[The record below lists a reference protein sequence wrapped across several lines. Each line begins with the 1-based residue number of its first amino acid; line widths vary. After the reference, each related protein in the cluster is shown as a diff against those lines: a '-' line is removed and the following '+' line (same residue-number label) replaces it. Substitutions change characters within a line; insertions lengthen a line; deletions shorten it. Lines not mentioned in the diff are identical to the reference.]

1 MAAALSALLGRE
13 RFLTDSQSLQH
24 YGRDW
29 TRFAAPAPSGVLLPN
44 TIGEIQAI
52 VGLARQNGIKL
63 VPSGGRTGLSGGAM
77 ATNGELVLSLERMRK
92 ILPVNLAGRSVT
104 CEAGAITAQ
113 IQHAAATQG
122 LMYPVDFASSG

>member
-1 MAAALSALLGRE
+1 
-13 RFLTDSQSLQH
+13 
-24 YGRDW
+24 
-29 TRFAAPAPSGVLLPN
+29 
-44 TIGEIQAI
+44 
-52 VGLARQNGIKL
+52 
-63 VPSGGRTGLSGGAM
+63 M

-122 LMYPVDFASSG
+122 LMYPVDFASSGIESDRG